1 MKTTIYTILFVIAL
15 IISSC
20 AEVDIDRENQKNSNE
35 RILMIYATMPS
46 RNASTRVSVN
56 EIAGSL
62 NLNPRWDASDKI
74 NLFFMQGELKV
85 KGEVS
90 TVSNISNNGKQA
102 AFTIVVPNEIDLDKS
117 FDVLG
122 FCGITGTGVNI
133 KDGKILVDLEPDRSQ
148 ELENLSVPVWFKTEI
163 EKIKSNNSVDFDYLG
178 TTEITH
184 LQNNTT
190 NEITI
195 DALVLQPKDG
205 VDDSGSWAY
214 MPYISNENGAK
225 LIQPFFNPLT
235 GEVEEI
241 AIRDI
246 DNPGTWYQF
255 EPRNI
260 KIPAGTTKAIAS
272 WYYPKKVN
280 LPEMELMALSSDFED
295 DSIVSTNSK
304 PAKDFP
310 MRVGRAY
317 HLYAVWNGNNLT
329 MTDDDFVVE
338 GLPKMTMTT
347 ALQPGERLLFSGI
360 GIAQEDIENLWID
373 MNNNGRRDAHE
384 DGFELRSNGQV
395 YPISS
400 FIVDSPTFSIYGK
413 VHSLQLPHHLQLTQL
428 DVSGNPELLSLF
440 CYGNLLT
447 VLDLTKN
454 VELTTL
460 ACAGNQLTDLDLT
473 GNINLTGVDCSGNQI
488 RRLDVTKNT
497 KLRYITCMYN
507 QLAQLNITNNSEL
520 KSLQCGDNQL
530 AQLDVSKN
538 TELNTLW
545 CQDNQ
550 LKQLDV
556 TKNAKLSDLECY
568 NNQLTQLDVTNNINL
583 DYLKCENNQLTELN
597 VKNNIHLT
605 FLECENNQLTGLDLS
620 KNTSLEIIRCD
631 SNLLTQLDVNK
642 DGALVSLS
650 CTGNNMETEALDRLY
665 EQLPDIKD
673 LPVGENEKGWKKH
686 LKVDGNPGA
695 ETSNTQIATEK
706 GWIVDVQGSGG
717 NTNLPRITMTT
728 ALQPGER
735 LEFPSIGIAQ
745 EDIENLWID
754 MNNNGRRDAHED
766 GFELRYNGQFYP
778 INSFIVDSPTFSVYG
793 KVRYLQFW
801 AHPQLTQLDVSG
813 NPELTYLF
821 CIYNQLT
828 KLDLTKNVGL
838 TDLTCIGNP
847 LTELDLTGNI
857 NLTGVNCSDSPIR
870 RLDVTKNTKL
880 LHLVCI
886 ENQLDQL
893 NITNNGELINLKCG
907 GNQLAQLDVTKNTKL
922 LDFECY
928 NNQLAQLDVTNN
940 IKLRNIYCEN
950 NQLAELDLSK
960 NTSLEIIRCDSN
972 LLTQLDVSHN
982 RALVSLSCV
991 GNNMETEALDRL
1003 YEQLPDIKD
1012 VTVWESEKEWK
1023 KHLKVSGNPGAETS
1037 NTQIA
1042 VDKGWIVD
1050 VEGSGFGTRP
1060 DLPGEKW

>member
-428 DVSGNPELLSLF
+428 DVSGNPEL
-440 CYGNLLT
+440 
-447 VLDLTKN
+447 
-454 VELTTL
+454 
-460 ACAGNQLTDLDLT
+460 
-473 GNINLTGVDCSGNQI
+473 
-488 RRLDVTKNT
+488 
-497 KLRYITCMYN
+497 
-507 QLAQLNITNNSEL
+507 
-520 KSLQCGDNQL
+520 
-530 AQLDVSKN
+530 
-538 TELNTLW
+538 
-545 CQDNQ
+545 
-550 LKQLDV
+550 
-556 TKNAKLSDLECY
+556 
-568 NNQLTQLDVTNNINL
+568 
-583 DYLKCENNQLTELN
+583 
-597 VKNNIHLT
+597 
-605 FLECENNQLTGLDLS
+605 
-620 KNTSLEIIRCD
+620 
-631 SNLLTQLDVNK
+631 
-642 DGALVSLS
+642 
-650 CTGNNMETEALDRLY
+650 
-665 EQLPDIKD
+665 
-673 LPVGENEKGWKKH
+673 
-686 LKVDGNPGA
+686 
-695 ETSNTQIATEK
+695 
-706 GWIVDVQGSGG
+706 
-717 NTNLPRITMTT
+717 
-728 ALQPGER
+728 
-735 LEFPSIGIAQ
+735 
-745 EDIENLWID
+745 
-754 MNNNGRRDAHED
+754 
-766 GFELRYNGQFYP
+766 
-778 INSFIVDSPTFSVYG
+778 
-793 KVRYLQFW
+793 
-801 AHPQLTQLDVSG
+801 
-813 NPELTYLF
+813 TYLF